1 MESGIG
7 PLGNQ
12 DLIRIDC
19 PIRTIVYHLNVDNV
33 SVYIYYI
40 YILCIHM
47 YTYIVLCIYLYIYIY
62 GVINGIVE
70 HNIIHCFP

>member
-33 SVYIYYI
+33 SVYIY
-40 YILCIHM
+40 IHIM
-47 YTYIVLCIYLYIYIY
+47 YTYVYLHSSVHISIYIYIY